1 MTLDGQTVVS
11 TALGLWTGITGG
23 TPYITIGSAY
33 IAGPS
38 APWSIRIDSLIV
50 DMK

>member
-1 MTLDGQTVVS
+1 VLDGQPVAS
-11 TALGLWTGITGG
+11 TPLGLWAGITGG

-38 APWSIRIDSLIV
+38 APWAIRIDSLTV